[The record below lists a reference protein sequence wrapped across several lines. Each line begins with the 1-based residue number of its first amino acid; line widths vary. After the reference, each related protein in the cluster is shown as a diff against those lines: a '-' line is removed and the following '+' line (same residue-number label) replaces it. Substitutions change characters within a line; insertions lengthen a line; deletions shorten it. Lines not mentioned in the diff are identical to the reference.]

1 MDQHGCFV
9 VELGLG
15 LQTHLGASL
24 HPLVLRA
31 PKAGLCG
38 DSVEVGSERPRR
50 LSKVA
55 QLQRNWAS
63 HRVVGGS
70 RHGERQRNSQAVWE
84 VTPER
89 GSWPDVGVKVGEM
102 PRLLGWGRWSSFGTR
117 GPCRWVD
124 SWVHI

>member
-15 LQTHLGASL
+15 LQTHLGASP

-31 PKAGLCG
+31 PKAGLCR
-38 DSVEVGSERPRR
+38 DSVEVGSERLRR

-55 QLQRNWAS
+55 QLQRSWAS

-70 RHGERQRNSQAVWE
+70 RHGERQRNSRAVWE

-89 GSWPDVGVKVGEM
+89 GSWPDVG
-102 PRLLGWGRWSSFGTR
+102 
-117 GPCRWVD
+117 
-124 SWVHI
+124 

>member
-15 LQTHLGASL
+15 LQTHLGASPHPPVL
-24 HPLVLRA
+24 HA
-31 PKAGLCG
+31 PKAGLCR

-55 QLQRNWAS
+55 QLQRSWAS
-63 HRVVGGS
+63 QSGGWQQAW
-70 RHGERQRNSQAVWE
+70 GEAEEFTSSLGGNARMWQLA
-84 VTPER
+84 
-89 GSWPDVGVKVGEM
+89 GCGVKVGEM
-102 PRLLGWGRWSSFGTR
+102 PRLLGWGRWSSFGTG